1 MAKII
6 ENQIVVT
13 HYPRQPF
20 GKHAGT
26 YSITT
31 RLGRENYADDP
42 VPLSGCT
49 LDDPLDAEAKAR
61 LCALSLARIDAG
73 GRFAV
78 DYAAL
83 RAHLRAVCRVR
94 DEDLHGLAWATI
106 MDILRP
112 VEVDR
117 LALTELEQEILFVL
131 DERETLTTTP
141 QMCKVLKERGT
152 GGVES
157 TVKQAVRHLRELGL
171 VERPQTSD
179 GRPTRKGCRITAR
192 GKQYLTT
199 S

>member
-1 MAKII
+1 
-6 ENQIVVT
+6 
-13 HYPRQPF
+13 
-20 GKHAGT
+20 
-26 YSITT
+26 
-31 RLGRENYADDP
+31 
-42 VPLSGCT
+42 
-49 LDDPLDAEAKAR
+49 
-61 LCALSLARIDAG
+61 
-73 GRFAV
+73 
-78 DYAAL
+78 
-83 RAHLRAVCRVR
+83 VR